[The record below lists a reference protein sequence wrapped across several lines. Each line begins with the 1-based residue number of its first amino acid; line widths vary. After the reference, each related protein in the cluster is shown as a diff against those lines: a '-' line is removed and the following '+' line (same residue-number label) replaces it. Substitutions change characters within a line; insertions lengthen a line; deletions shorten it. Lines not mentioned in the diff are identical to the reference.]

1 MTSAPDPADIQGP
14 GLPRDPAEYGL
25 RRRGF
30 GSAWWAVMA
39 VSFIFVLAAFAVGRF
54 GARIFPVQTASPPA
68 NAQAPA
74 QSGGAPSMAAPAT
87 SPPAVQ
93 SMAPNATPVAPAAEV
108 AALGARVDRLQAD
121 QQRAARASGEALAAA
136 ALSEA
141 SQSSGR
147 FDDQLAGLDQLLP
160 DTTDLRALRA
170 LAGTGAPTRQVL
182 AMEFAGVADRVAV
195 AAHAP
200 QAGASLVARLVHALT
215 SVFTVRRVDRLTGDG
230 PDAVLAR
237 AQRSVDSG
245 DLETALKQ
253 LDRLPPTATNALAGW
268 RGQADRRI
276 EIDRRVA
283 DIRAA
288 AVRDLAAS
296 GTTNGS
302 AGAAARG
309 ATP

>member
-30 GSAWWAVMA
+30 GSAYWAVMA

-54 GARIFPVQTASPPA
+54 GARIFPVQTA
-68 NAQAPA
+68 APA
-74 QSGGAPSMAAPAT
+74 ATAPAPSQASGAAPAAPAT
-87 SPPAVQ
+87 PAAVQ
-93 SMAPNATPVAPAAEV
+93 SMAPTATPVAPAAEV

-147 FDDQLAGLDQLLP
+147 FDDQLAGLDLLLP

-200 QAGASLVARLVHALT
+200 PPGSGLVARLAHALA

-237 AQRSVDSG
+237 AQRAVDSG
-245 DLETALKQ
+245 DLTAALKQ
-253 LDRLPPTATNALAGW
+253 LDHLPPSAADALATW
-268 RGQADRRI
+268 RGEADRRI

-288 AVRDLAAS
+288 AVRDLAAG
-296 GTTNGS
+296 GTASGS
-302 AGAAARG
+302 AIGPVRGGAAQ
-309 ATP
+309 

>member
-25 RRRGF
+25 RRRGLGAVF
-30 GSAWWAVMA
+30 WAVMA
-39 VSFIFVLAAFAVGRF
+39 LSFIVVLAAFAIGRF
-54 GARIFPVQTASPPA
+54 GARLFPVQTAAPVA
-68 NAQAPA
+68 ATQAPV
-74 QSGGAPSMAAPAT
+74 QTGVAAPLAAAV
-87 SPPAVQ
+87 PPAVQ
-93 SMAPNATPVAPAAEV
+93 SMAPTTTPVAPSAEV
-108 AALGARVDRLQAD
+108 AALGARLDRLQAD
-121 QQRAARASGEALAAA
+121 QQRAARASAEALAAA

-141 SQSSGR
+141 SQSSRR

-170 LAGTGAPTRQVL
+170 LAETGAPSRQAL
-182 AMEFAGVADRVAV
+182 AAEFTDVADRAAV

-200 QAGASLVARLVHALT
+200 PPGSGMLARLVHALAA
-215 SVFTVRRVDRLTGDG
+215 VFTVRRVDRLTGDG

-237 AQRSVDSG
+237 AQRSVDAG

-253 LDRLPPTATNALAGW
+253 LDRLPQSGADALSGW
-268 RGQADRRI
+268 RGQASRRI

-288 AVRDLAAS
+288 AVRDLAS
-296 GTTNGS
+296 G
-302 AGAAARG
+302 GAANGALGGVGAHG